1 MIDMSTNKIS
11 PTGGLREKEAAE
23 MGMKANLLPSMD
35 LSSVAASVETG
46 ANTGGDDT
54 TDAHVRNWMEC
65 VRKQDVKTNAP
76 IEAAYSHSIA
86 LIMGTAAYRTGMK
99 ATFDEAK
106 QDVIV
111 GGKVFTL

>member
-1 MIDMSTNKIS
+1 
-11 PTGGLREKEAAE
+11 
-23 MGMKANLLPSMD
+23 
-35 LSSVAASVETG
+35 
-46 ANTGGDDT
+46 
-54 TDAHVRNWMEC
+54 